1 MSGPYQAT
9 TSYLKSSFN
18 LPSGNVSGNPYLIT
32 SASLNPYLVTSA
44 SMNPSLDP
52 PYSSSF
58 RSLQIPYG
66 GSQVGVGVKAANAA
80 FGGYPIG
87 ATTANVTHGG
97 GDAGRPL
104 RMVHVGPCFTRGGAE
119 QHIIALAKF
128 LNPRR
133 AYLERC
139 LVVDSGAVDP
149 SVAAD
154 MPAPVD
160 VVPLNHL
167 EEAVQEHDVMLHW
180 GLALDEH
187 FPRQRPKLSVYLAH
201 GDGWW
206 TSSVLAGSHR
216 VTDHVVA
223 VSQRVSD
230 ALDPGYDTTVI
241 LNGIDSARLAHTRS
255 RSEKRRELGF
265 DDNDFVLGYIGRLS
279 PEKRPELL
287 IQSLVNLPRNVK
299 ALIVGWGPMR
309 ASLMEMA
316 NDLVPGRVIFATGS
330 DYLGDFYRAM
340 DAFCLLSSQ
349 EGFAL
354 VGLEAMMCGVPLIAT
369 PVGAIPEVIQ
379 HRVNGLVVSL
389 DCSDF
394 TQAVGE
400 LQSHPEWAKAIG
412 REGQAYADQHGHAL
426 RMAQQY
432 EDLLESLWHR
442 SSGEVPATSVS

>member
-1 MSGPYQAT
+1 MST
-9 TSYLKSSFN
+9 
-18 LPSGNVSGNPYLIT
+18 
-32 SASLNPYLVTSA
+32 
-44 SMNPSLDP
+44 
-52 PYSSSF
+52 PYSSTTSFLKTSVKLPAANSYGNPCLTRSANLNTQQAAPPYLAAF
-58 RSLQIPYG
+58 RSLQTPDG
-66 GSQVGVGVKAANAA
+66 LAPAGVAVKQTRAIA
-80 FGGYPIG
+80 GGYPIG
-87 ATTANVTHGG
+87 PATAQLAPSIGG
-97 GDAGRPL
+97 GGGSKPL
-104 RMVHVGPCFTRGGAE
+104 RMVHVGPCFARGGAE

-133 AYLERC
+133 AYIERC

-149 SVAAD
+149 EVAAD

-167 EEAVQEHDVMLHW
+167 EDAVQEHDVMLHW
-180 GLALDEH
+180 GLALDEF

-206 TSSVLAGSHR
+206 TSSVLAGSHH

-223 VSQRVSD
+223 VSQRVRD
-230 ALDPGYDTTVI
+230 VLDPSYDTTVI

-255 RSEKRRELGF
+255 RQEKRRELGLA
-265 DDNDFVLGYIGRLS
+265 DGDFVLGYVGRLS
-279 PEKRPELL
+279 HEKRPEML
-287 IQSLVNLPRNVK
+287 IQSLASLPRNVK

-316 NDLVPGRVIFATGS
+316 NDYAPGRVIFATGS
-330 DYLGDFYRAM
+330 SYLGDFYRAM

-354 VGLEAMMCGVPLIAT
+354 VALEAMMCGVPLIAT
-369 PVGAIPEVIQ
+369 PVGAVPEVIQ

-400 LQSHPEWAKAIG
+400 LQSHPEWAKALG

-432 EDLLESLWHR
+432 EDLLESLWQR
-442 SSGEVPATSVS
+442 NSGDVMATSVS